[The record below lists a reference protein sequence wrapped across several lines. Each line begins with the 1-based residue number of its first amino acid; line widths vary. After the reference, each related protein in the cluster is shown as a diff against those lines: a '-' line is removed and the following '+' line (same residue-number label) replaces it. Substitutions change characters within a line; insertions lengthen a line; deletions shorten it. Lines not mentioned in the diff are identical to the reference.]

1 MPLVLVS
8 VILELDLALKK
19 NNFFNLVRYKV
30 LKFQLNILRVER
42 AFCIN
47 QYLLKV
53 YKLMNKDLAQNKVYN
68 YFNIGDAKTLIE
80 INEK

>member
-68 YFNIGDAKTLIE
+68 YFNIGDAKTLTE